1 MRKHLLAQSLWV
13 KATLGF
19 WLIWQIAI
27 ALSCRPVQDD
37 YSYLDIG
44 SNSGFANYLSDF
56 WNNWGGNLTP
66 SIIRVPFY
74 LPSISGIYWWG
85 FALYSFLTSLL
96 VLLTAMILTTW
107 LRGRPLSEFDS
118 RDLILAILT
127 CIGFEGVFS
136 PGLLAAFVFG
146 PASSTH
152 LLPVCS
158 LVIGLWLCTLNFR
171 SSSAKN
177 LAPLLIFLLGFIAG
191 NSNFSEGGLSVVLFV
206 TLIIGYRI
214 RPEFLRELGF
224 SKLVNLNTFGFGTL
238 IGFGMIIAS
247 PGFKN
252 RANSGSGLPSGINE
266 TLIGFRSSFVS
277 FTGDVVTHPL
287 WIFLVIFA
295 ILYFKSGL
303 KEEITRT
310 RALAL
315 VVLTTLC
322 YLSLIVGT
330 AFAYAAWHQSVGLL
344 FLLTPTSITIAYFL
358 LPFAQVFERFSLLLK
373 VLLGTLA
380 LLISILTVRVTVLEV
395 SRGATWDKNLI
406 ANSCLLAENNQAKLL
421 GAEVKYPPLGLGIE
435 DVNRWEWMSNNYKSW
450 LTNPNFTKKVTCD

>member
-1 MRKHLLAQSLWV
+1 
-13 KATLGF
+13 
-19 WLIWQIAI
+19 
-27 ALSCRPVQDD
+27 
-37 YSYLDIG
+37 
-44 SNSGFANYLSDF
+44 
-56 WNNWGGNLTP
+56 
-66 SIIRVPFY
+66 
-74 LPSISGIYWWG
+74 
-85 FALYSFLTSLL
+85 
-96 VLLTAMILTTW
+96 
-107 LRGRPLSEFDS
+107 
-118 RDLILAILT
+118 
-127 CIGFEGVFS
+127 
-136 PGLLAAFVFG
+136 
-146 PASSTH
+146 
-152 LLPVCS
+152 
-158 LVIGLWLCTLNFR
+158 
-171 SSSAKN
+171 
-177 LAPLLIFLLGFIAG
+177 
-191 NSNFSEGGLSVVLFV
+191 
-206 TLIIGYRI
+206 
-214 RPEFLRELGF
+214 
-224 SKLVNLNTFGFGTL
+224 
-238 IGFGMIIAS
+238 MIIAS

-252 RANSGSGLPSGINE
+252 RANSGGGLPSGINE

-287 WIFLVIFA
+287 WIFLFIFA

-406 ANSCLLAENNQAKLL
+406 ANSCLLAEDTQAKLL

-450 LTNPNFTKKVTCD
+450 LTSPNFTKKVTCD

>member
-1 MRKHLLAQSLWV
+1 MRKHLLPQSQRV
-13 KATLGF
+13 KITLGF

-44 SNSGFANYLSDF
+44 SNSGFANYITDF

-66 SIIRVPFY
+66 SIIRIPFY
-74 LPSISGIYWWG
+74 LPSVSGDQWWG

-96 VLLTAMILTTW
+96 VLFTSVILTTW
-107 LRGRPLSEFDS
+107 LRGKSLGDFDS
-118 RDLILAILT
+118 RDLLLAIFT
-127 CIGFEGVFS
+127 CIGFEGIFS
-136 PGLLAAFVFG
+136 PGVLAAFVFG

-158 LVIGLWLCTLNFR
+158 LVIGLWLCTLNYR

-214 RPEFLRELGF
+214 RPVFVRELGF
-224 SKLVNLNTFGFGTL
+224 SKLVNLNTFGLGTL
-238 IGFGMIIAS
+238 IGFVMIIAS

-252 RANSGSGLPSGINE
+252 RANSGDGLPSGISE
-266 TLIGFRSSFVS
+266 ILIGFRSSFVS
-277 FTGDVVTHPL
+277 FTGDVITHPL
-287 WIFLVIFA
+287 WIFLVVFA
-295 ILYFKSGL
+295 ILYFKSNL
-303 KEEITRT
+303 KEEISRT

-315 VVLTTLC
+315 IILTTLC

-344 FLLTPTSITIAYFL
+344 FLLTPSSIAIAFIL
-358 LPFAQVFERFSLLLK
+358 LPFAQIFERISLLLK
-373 VLLGTLA
+373 VFLGALA
-380 LLISILTVRVTVLEV
+380 LVISILTVRVTVLEV

-421 GAEVKYPPLGLGIE
+421 GAEIKYPPLGLGVE
-435 DVNRWEWMSNNYKSW
+435 DVNRWKWMSANYSSW
-450 LTNPNFTKKVTCD
+450 LASPKFMKKVTCD